1 MTAYKRSNYL
11 KRDKLFYIDIAFII
25 LMMCAFLFSFWKCKY
40 GFGGNDEAFYLCTPQ
55 RLILGDSLLS
65 EEWHLSQLSAF
76 LLYPFVWLFTA
87 ITGGTTGII
96 LAARYTYI
104 MLHFAVSILIYVR
117 LRKYELGALAATIL
131 FFLFTPFDIMSLSY
145 NTMGIDLV
153 AVTGVLLAT
162 ADYKNKAV
170 LIFSGIAFAGAV
182 LCQPYLI
189 MAYVLFAL
197 CVTANIILKKLK
209 KNVNFFAQ
217 DYFSLKTFL
226 FFTLGA
232 AVVAAIFF
240 TFLLS
245 RAGIGEIM
253 QNIPYILSDPE
264 HPELTVLT
272 RISYLFRTIWESAD
286 LFNISIV
293 AYFIILFAMIIDEK
307 RRNHR
312 GLYLLLTS
320 ITVIFALIT
329 FIPRLI
335 NYNYNFIM
343 FPFIYLGISSY
354 ILSENKN
361 RNLMACLFSL
371 GIIYSFALSFT
382 SNQYFYI
389 VSCAISASNI
399 ASFVF
404 LGNVLT
410 EMKNEKEDENEKKV
424 TIVSYTSG
432 NEEKIISAAPNRIFS
447 AFAII
452 FAVVT
457 ILFQACLQTVVKA
470 NHCFWEQPMEYLNS
484 TLSGGP
490 ADGIITYE
498 ANAQNY
504 QNLLYDINQA
514 YDDKQ
519 NENILFLT
527 QTTWTYLAAED
538 MNYATFSGWIS
549 GENKAAAYR
558 LEQYFALHPDKIPKY
573 IYIPKASEWDLTNL
587 QTEAAAKG
595 YAVNE
600 TIYSYQL
607 EKQ

>member
-1 MTAYKRSNYL
+1 M
-11 KRDKLFYIDIAFII
+11 DIAFVL
-25 LMMCAFLFSFWKCKY
+25 LMLCVFLFSFWKCKY
-40 GFGGNDEAFYLCTPQ
+40 GFGGNDEAFYLCTPH
-55 RLILGDSLLS
+55 RLSLGDSLLS
-65 EEWHLSQLSAF
+65 EEWHLSQLSTF
-76 LLYPFVWLFTA
+76 LSYPFVWLFTT

-104 MLHFAVSILIYVR
+104 MFHLLVSILIYVR
-117 LRKYELGALAATIL
+117 LRKYGLSALVATVL
-131 FFLFTPFDIMSLSY
+131 FFLFTPYDIMSLSY
-145 NTMGIDLV
+145 NTLGLDLV
-153 AVTGVLLAT
+153 AVSGVLLAT
-162 ADYKNKAV
+162 ADYKNKV
-170 LIFSGIAFAGAV
+170 ILILSGFAFAGAV

-197 CVTANIILKKLK
+197 CVVANIILKKLK
-209 KNVNFFAQ
+209 KNENFFAQ

-232 AVVAAIFF
+232 AVVAAVFLI
-240 TFLLS
+240 FLLS
-245 RAGIGEIM
+245 RASISEIM
-253 QNIPYILSDPE
+253 ENIPYIMSDPE
-264 HPELTVLT
+264 HPNLPVLT
-272 RISYLFRTIWESAD
+272 RISYLFRTMWKCAD

-293 AYFIILFAMIIDEK
+293 AYLVILFAMIIDRK
-307 RRNHR
+307 RRKHK
-312 GLYLLLTS
+312 GFYLLLTS
-320 ITVIFALIT
+320 IAVVFAFIT

-335 NYNYNFIM
+335 NYNYNYIM
-343 FPFIYLGISSY
+343 FPVIYLGISSY

-371 GIIYSFALSFT
+371 GIIYSFALCFT

-432 NEEKIISAAPNRIFS
+432 EDKTIISATPRRIFS
-447 AFAII
+447 VIAITLSVI
-452 FAVVT
+452 T

-470 NHCFWEQPMEYLNS
+470 NHCFWEQPMEHLNF

-504 QNLLYDINQA
+504 QNLLYDINKA
-514 YDDKQ
+514 YENKQ
-519 NENILFLT
+519 DENILFLT
-527 QTTWTYLAAED
+527 QKTWTYLAAED
-538 MNYATFSGWIS
+538 MNYATFSAWIS
-549 GENKAAAYR
+549 GENENAVSR
-558 LEQYFALHPDKIPKY
+558 LEQYYSLHPNKLPKY
-573 IYIPKASEWDLTNL
+573 IYIPKYSNWDLTNL
-587 QTEAAAKG
+587 WSEAYAKG
-595 YAVNE
+595 YTVNE
-600 TIYSYQL
+600 TEYSYQL
-607 EKQ
+607 EK